1 MIRGLQ
7 TGWDEAGPEAETLF
21 LEGFANP
28 DFAEGVSAF
37 LEKRRADWK
46 VR

>member
-7 TGWDEAGPEAETLF
+7 TGWREDGPEAEALF

-37 LEKRRADWK
+37 LEKRSADWK